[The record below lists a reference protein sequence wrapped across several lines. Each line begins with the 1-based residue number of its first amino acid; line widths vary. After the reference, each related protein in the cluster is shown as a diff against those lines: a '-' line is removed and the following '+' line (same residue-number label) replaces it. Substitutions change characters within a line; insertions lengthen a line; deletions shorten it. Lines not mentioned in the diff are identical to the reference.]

1 MIRDLFISIRTT
13 AVLWILTA
21 AIYPLLIFAIGQIA
35 FPTQAN
41 GSLIMTEQGQVI
53 GSTLIG
59 QAFSSEEY
67 FWSRP
72 SAVDY
77 SIGEDAAP
85 TGLSGATNL
94 APSNP
99 DLITSVQERA
109 EILETAQIEP
119 TADLLYSSGS
129 GLDPHISPA
138 SALAQIDR
146 IAVVRNVSSNDLQ
159 SLIATNTEDRF
170 LGIFGEPAV
179 NTVTLNL
186 ALDQLEAYATLV
198 R

>member
-1 MIRDLFISIRTT
+1 MLRDLITSIRTT

-21 AIYPLLIFAIGQIA
+21 ALYPLLIFAIGQLA

-41 GSLIMTEQGQVI
+41 GSLMVNDQGQVI

-59 QAFSSEEY
+59 QAFSTEDY

-72 SAVDY
+72 SPINY

-85 TGLSGATNL
+85 TGRSGATNL

-99 DLITSVQERA
+99 DLIAQVKERA
-109 EILETAQIEP
+109 EILEAAEIES

-138 SALAQIDR
+138 SALAQVNR
-146 IAVVRNVSSNDLQ
+146 IAAARNLSPDDLQ
-159 SLIATNTEDRF
+159 VLIAVNTAGRF

-186 ALDQLEAYATLV
+186 ALDQLEST
-198 R
+198 

>member
-1 MIRDLFISIRTT
+1 MIRDLVISIRTT
-13 AVLWILTA
+13 AVLWVLTA

-35 FPTQAN
+35 FPAQAS
-41 GSLIMTEQGQVI
+41 GSLITTEQGQVI

-72 SAVDY
+72 SAVGY
-77 SIGEDAAP
+77 STGEDAAP

-99 DLITSVQERA
+99 DLIAFVQERS
-109 EILETAQIEP
+109 EILETAEIEP
-119 TADLLYSSGS
+119 TADLLYRSGS

-138 SALAQIDR
+138 SALAQVER
-146 IAVVRNVSSNDLQ
+146 IAAVRNVSPDDLQ
-159 SLIATNTEDRF
+159 ALITENIEDRF

-186 ALDQLEAYATLV
+186 ALDQL
-198 R
+198 